1 MQDNN
6 KKKNICDILKFEGI
20 MSGGFGIAPRIVMRD
35 QRLSIESKAIYSYFQ
50 SFAGNRES
58 AFPSRETILNDLG
71 ISKSRYYKYLNQL
84 VELDYIRIEREET
97 DGWKGRNIYVI
108 VSNPESESVMP
119 SKTRRKGMPADDQH
133 TKETVNGKPHYQS
146 KAIPKTI
153 KKPESDRKASS
164 SLGKVE
170 NKWSSLAD
178 QLKIDELFSKYPED
192 KSELNIIYSV
202 IKDMIQSEEIKISG
216 TVKRREA
223 ILDVVHQ
230 LTYKHIIFVLK
241 NTQKHR
247 KEIKNKKSWIQTCLI
262 NSIYENEEDL
272 DAVIRN
278 FAGKKEET
286 KESSSLLKKRAQ
298 QQDREI
304 IAQHPYL
311 AQRDERLR
319 RLLSQKARAVIQG
332 SSQKD
337 QLELDIETVT
347 NEMRQ
352 YVATKNLRIKI

>member
-1 MQDNN
+1 
-6 KKKNICDILKFEGI
+6 
-20 MSGGFGIAPRIVMRD
+20 
-35 QRLSIESKAIYSYFQ
+35 
-50 SFAGNRES
+50 
-58 AFPSRETILNDLG
+58 
-71 ISKSRYYKYLNQL
+71 
-84 VELDYIRIEREET
+84 
-97 DGWKGRNIYVI
+97 
-108 VSNPESESVMP
+108 
-119 SKTRRKGMPADDQH
+119 
-133 TKETVNGKPHYQS
+133 
-146 KAIPKTI
+146 
-153 KKPESDRKASS
+153 
-164 SLGKVE
+164 
-170 NKWSSLAD
+170 
-178 QLKIDELFSKYPED
+178 
-192 KSELNIIYSV
+192 
-202 IKDMIQSEEIKISG
+202 MIQSEEIKISG

-247 KEIKNKKSWIQTCLI
+247 KEIKNKKSWIQTCLL

-278 FAGKKEET
+278 EET
-286 KESSSLLKKRAQ
+286 KESNREQSSLLKKRAQ

-304 IAQHPYL
+304 MAQHPYL

-352 YVATKNLRIKI
+352 YVADKNLGIKI